1 MKKSLFANLAQKNMT
16 RQKNSAQS
24 LFRFLAR
31 IVFAGLIIFEIFNY
45 FSVLK
50 FKVDFTWFGLILTA
64 AAIWGGLEIAHHFL
78 KMRCHHIL
86 HSAIWF
92 LAIFALC
99 IDALGDILH
108 CYSRFSWY
116 DQVAHFTGSVV
127 AGAIIFSILKAV
139 NPCRVN
145 KMGDSLMYFLT
156 FTSVTTL
163 GVFYELEEY
172 LEDYFNL
179 TNRLG
184 DGPDTTNDLL
194 LNVVGVLAVIL
205 FVLVVKK
212 IKNKTSSTF
221 RHDL

>member
-1 MKKSLFANLAQKNMT
+1 MIQE
-16 RQKNSAQS
+16 KNSMQN

-31 IVFAGLIIFEIFNY
+31 IIFAGLIVFEVFNY
-45 FSVLK
+45 FSILK

-64 AAIWGGLEIAHHFL
+64 VVIWGGLEIVHHFL
-78 KMRCHHIL
+78 KVRCHRIL

-92 LAIFALC
+92 LSIFALYV
-99 IDALGDILH
+99 DALGDIFH
-108 CYSRFSWY
+108 CYSRFGWY
-116 DQVAHFTGSVV
+116 DQVAHFAGSAV
-127 AGAIIFSILKAV
+127 AGAIIFSVLKAV

-172 LEDYFNL
+172 LEDYFNF

-184 DGPDTTNDLL
+184 DGPDTANDLL
-194 LNVVGVLAVIL
+194 LDVVGVLTVIL
-205 FVLVVKK
+205 FVIVVKK

-221 RHDL
+221 HQDL